1 MCTKTTHKLSFKTNF
16 LTWKCRE
23 SQNQEIKKETVN
35 FWKGRAVYLHIENQK
50 KSLQPNQPQDIS
62 FIYQLIT
69 KKNPPTTELD
79 YYETIGKPKVT
90 ELAKYW
96 LINDFRQK
104 LPLHKKKKKKTQITS
119 VTNWL
124 ISDNRSNWNHEKE
137 KVSEPLHFTYIIPHI
152 NLWVSLFRKKIL
164 NCTQATKQVISF
176 QPIQALQNTTHQSA
190 ENSLRMVKWRARQFL
205 LFNKP

>member
-1 MCTKTTHKLSFKTNF
+1 MIVLVNFLMRHKHASASVEIPNMGHRNYLNVKSYSKLKHLVAHDPHAQEKVNAEQLSEKTSCIEQNSKGNKKRAVMCTKTTHKLSFKTNF

-104 LPLHKKKKKKTQITS
+104 LPLHKKKINKKK
-119 VTNWL
+119 
-124 ISDNRSNWNHEKE
+124 
-137 KVSEPLHFTYIIPHI
+137 
-152 NLWVSLFRKKIL
+152 
-164 NCTQATKQVISF
+164 
-176 QPIQALQNTTHQSA
+176 
-190 ENSLRMVKWRARQFL
+190 LR
-205 LFNKP
+205 